1 MTEWQIKTDEQE
13 VSIQIEQWN
22 RTILNILYNNNHKK
36 STSLSE
42 IVCIGVCF
50 YFSFSLSRFL
60 PSSTVIIRRD
70 LLIYSTRSKY
80 ALLDQLIKGN

>member
-50 YFSFSLSRFL
+50 YFSFSLDFSPL
-60 PSSTVIIRRD
+60 AQSPLD
-70 LLIYSTRSKY
+70 AIY
-80 ALLDQLIKGN
+80 